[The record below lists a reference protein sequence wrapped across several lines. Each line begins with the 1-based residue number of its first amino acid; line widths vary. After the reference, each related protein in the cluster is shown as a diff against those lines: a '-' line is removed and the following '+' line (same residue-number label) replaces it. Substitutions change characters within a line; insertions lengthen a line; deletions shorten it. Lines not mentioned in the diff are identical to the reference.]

1 MFAPKYF
8 TPRYFTPRYFPYRV
22 TIGYKLN
29 ITTFRQQTSGTF
41 TLPVTTTTELTLPT
55 TRAIL
60 IITNTDTA

>member
-1 MFAPKYF
+1 MFP
-8 TPRYFTPRYFPYRV
+8 PRYFAPRYFARRYFPYR
-22 TIGYKLN
+22 IRQGYKLN